1 MFRSTHRVD
10 IGVSPPHEGVA
21 LAIASRYLSL
31 PRAVVRNSHETLRDV
46 APPIRCR
53 RDPVRPLSKYVCA
66 DSEQSEGIF
75 FLTEKYVQMMTP
87 TDEREEV

>member
-1 MFRSTHRVD
+1 MLRSTHRVD

-31 PRAVVRNSHETLRDV
+31 PRAVVRNSHETLRVV
-46 APPIRCR
+46 APSIRCG
-53 RDPVRPLSKYVCA
+53 RDPVHEAVEQYVCA
-66 DSEQSEGIF
+66 DSEQSEGAC
-75 FLTEKYVQMMTP
+75 LTEKYVQMMTP